1 MFLSGG
7 IDSSTIVKQVNLL
20 NKDLNTFS
28 IGYSDP
34 KYDESKWFNLVSN
47 TTQPPNKL
55 SDLKNDINSSINQSI
70 DIFDEPYADPY
81 STFLCY
87 F

>member
-47 TTQPPNKL
+47 TYSTTQQTVRL
-55 SDLKNDINSSINQSI
+55 SKNDINSRIK
-70 DIFDEPYADPY
+70 
-81 STFLCY
+81 
-87 F
+87 